1 MEINISKAVVEEE
14 SGWLNPIE
22 YQVIIIW
29 LKIYMK
35 YNLEK
40 KDGEKM
46 NVTDKELLTF
56 CNLTNLKME
65 YADLGK
71 DRDEETQEILVY
83 HTIYSLLE
91 KEVLGIDKREKT
103 SVPKK
108 LKYHYM

>member
-1 MEINISKAVVEEE
+1 MS
-14 SGWLNPIE
+14 
-22 YQVIIIW
+22 
-29 LKIYMK
+29 
-35 YNLEK
+35 
-40 KDGEKM
+40 
-46 NVTDKELLTF
+46 VTDKELLTF

-65 YADLGK
+65 YANLIKGYEDGPKDSNGK
-71 DRDEETQEILVY
+71 TTKIPIN

>member
-1 MEINISKAVVEEE
+1 MS
-14 SGWLNPIE
+14 
-22 YQVIIIW
+22 
-29 LKIYMK
+29 
-35 YNLEK
+35 
-40 KDGEKM
+40 
-46 NVTDKELLTF
+46 VTDKELLTF

-65 YADLGK
+65 YANLKNIIYDPESK
-71 DRDEETQEILVY
+71 SEKEVN